1 MSSEEGKNSSS
12 GNSDSDESESD
23 SDQSETSEDRNPT
36 DQFLDIEDVE
46 LMSDNDSQSSD
57 KKPKGWI

>member
-1 MSSEEGKNSSS
+1 MSSEEGKNSSQS
-12 GNSDSDESESD
+12 DDSDESDSD
-23 SDQSETSEDRNPT
+23 SEQSGSSEDRNPT

-46 LMSDNDSQSSD
+46 LMSDNDSQGSD